1 MKTPRSHPFSRI
13 ILLLLI
19 IGILYGTGC
28 TAFTKNEP
36 NVLGNPTG
44 RIIEQ
49 YVEDMSIVGVNVLIA
64 ANNPREIFLRV
75 AGSVKGSCT
84 EHHETRLERAGN
96 SITIKMTIITTIR
109 EGEGCTEEDALGF
122 KTVDLGILPP
132 GDYKITVNGMEQ
144 QLRVD

>member
-13 ILLLLI
+13 ILLFLI

-28 TAFTKNEP
+28 GVFTKNT
-36 NVLGNPTG
+36 NDFGASTG